1 MSTTTIIIIAAIVLA
16 FIIFVAFSKLHYD
29 IQVLQLRLYN
39 LEASIEIK
47 EESLSVKLRLLKEEY
62 AKMMQIVSDLEHR
75 NDIEDLA
82 Q

>member
-16 FIIFVAFSKLHYD
+16 FIIFVAFSKLYYD
-29 IQVLQLRLYN
+29 IQVLQRRLHN

-62 AKMMQIVSDLEHR
+62 AKMKQIVSDLEHR

>member
-1 MSTTTIIIIAAIVLA
+1 MSTTTIIIITAIVLS
-16 FIIFVAFSKLHYD
+16 FIIFVTFSEIHYD
-29 IQVLQLRLYN
+29 IQVLQHELYN
-39 LEASIEIK
+39 LRSSIETQ

-62 AKMMQIVSDLEHR
+62 TKMVQRVSDLEHR